1 MNNIIKFSEDLSNLI
16 QENKDL
22 KDKLNRT
29 EEYLKLAIV
38 LNGNLKLKTIENIDR
53 ESYKNFI
60 ENTIIVYG
68 SNLSGDIHLMW
79 KKPNMVE
86 YNGQLVI
93 GYNDVEEDEIKKIF
107 NL

>member
-1 MNNIIKFSEDLSNLI
+1 MNNIIKFSEELSNLI

-38 LNGNLKLKTIENIDR
+38 LNGNLKFKTIENIDR

-68 SNLSGDIHLMW
+68 GNLSGGIHLMW